1 MSPLWLVLAAVA
13 VWALIRL
20 GRQGERAGRG
30 QWRVTATLF
39 SAVMIGGG
47 ALALAK
53 GGWLLGSG
61 LIGAGLW
68 LTLAS
73 RHRPLPPRADRH
85 AWVNLPG
92 SPLRMA
98 HSGTVAPRSASS
110 GVRRKCVQ
118 ASDMARRSDC
128 RGEVPGLQSVATAM
142 GTPSLRNR
150 STGGFFVSW
159 SA

>member
-20 GRQGERAGRG
+20 GRQGERTGRG

-47 ALALAK
+47 VLALAK

-68 LTLAS
+68 LTMAS
-73 RHRPLPPRADRH
+73 RHRPLPPRAEGMTDSEARALLGVSSTATKAEINT
-85 AWVNLPG
+85 AWKRL
-92 SPLRMA
+92 
-98 HSGTVAPRSASS
+98 
-110 GVRRKCVQ
+110 
-118 ASDMARRSDC
+118 MARAHPDQ
-128 RGEVPGLQSVATAM
+128 GGTQGLAAR
-142 GTPSLRNR
+142 LNAARDHLLKR
-150 STGGFFVSW
+150 
-159 SA
+159 

>member
-47 ALALAK
+47 VLALAR
-53 GGWLLGSG
+53 GGWLLGAG
-61 LIGAGLW
+61 LVGAGLW

-73 RHRPLPPRADRH
+73 RHRPLPPRAEGMTDSEARALLGVSATATKAEINT
-85 AWVNLPG
+85 AWKRL
-92 SPLRMA
+92 
-98 HSGTVAPRSASS
+98 
-110 GVRRKCVQ
+110 
-118 ASDMARRSDC
+118 MARAHPDQ
-128 RGEVPGLQSVATAM
+128 GGTQGLAAR
-142 GTPSLRNR
+142 LNAARDHLLKR
-150 STGGFFVSW
+150 
-159 SA
+159 